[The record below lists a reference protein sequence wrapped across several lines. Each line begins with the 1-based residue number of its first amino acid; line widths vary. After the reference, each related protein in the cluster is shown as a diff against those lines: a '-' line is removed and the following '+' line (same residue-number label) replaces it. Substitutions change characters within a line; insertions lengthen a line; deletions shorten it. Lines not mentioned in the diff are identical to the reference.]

1 MGTTL
6 TPMLTLKDGSQAIRS
21 TGEPSGDRGPPPVT
35 APGGQIVAELA
46 IEGQRFFAVDENPP
60 AFNLSPQTLKGD
72 PGRVTW
78 RIPTA
83 TTGSSG
89 SRSRS
94 FRAADLRTREMTVAS
109 SVTRS

>member
-6 TPMLTLKDGSQAIRS
+6 TPMLTVKDGSRRS
-21 TGEPSGDRGPPPVT
+21 GLRRAFGATEVRPPVT
-35 APGGQIVAELA
+35 APGGRIVAELA
-46 IEGQRFFAVDENPP
+46 IEGQRFFVVDENPP

-83 TTGSSG
+83 TTASSG

-94 FRAADLRTREMTVAS
+94 FRAARPSRARNDRRLDE
-109 SVTRS
+109 